1 MKKYTNKKVMLGF
14 LALIGV
20 IAIICVSSFV
30 PFIIDPTQWQT
41 SEFLSDELIICAITI
56 FGVVCVMFIGQASNM
71 ANPNSNIAKAKVK
84 FYEKIEKITNISGFC
99 QWVKKVLQPKD
110 IKSAK
115 TRELMKMRIENAD
128 ILNLSISEIKSLI
141 DTPQKINGIFYKGI
155 TKNQAKGAIRIK
167 NGKLKID
174 IVEPTYYLSFKAID
188 SDKTIT
194 ERSGKESTKKTW
206 LMVYSV
212 GSKVVI
218 TLIVAMIMASFVR
231 DTASGDGDL
240 ANSFLKFFNRMFAL
254 ITSSFMGFIVGSQ
267 ENDIDAEFIEMR
279 VLVQEMYLQD
289 TTFIPLS
296 EQEEAKQEYIERVKK
311 ENVIG
316 IDYDKGKN

>member
-14 LALIGV
+14 LALISV

-41 SEFLSDELIICAITI
+41 TEFLSDELIICAITI

-71 ANPNSNIAKAKVK
+71 ANPNSNIAKAKVR
-84 FYEKIEKITNISGFC
+84 FYGKVEKITNISGFC
-99 QWVKKVLQPKD
+99 QWVKKVLQPND

-115 TRELMKMRIENAD
+115 QREMLKNKIEDPD
-128 ILNLSISEIKSLI
+128 ILKLSLNEIKSLI
-141 DTPQKINGIFYKGI
+141 DTPQKIEGIFYRGI
-155 TKNQAKGAIRIK
+155 TKSQYKAIERIK

-174 IVEPTYYLSFKAID
+174 LVEPTYYLTFKAID

-194 ERSGKESTKKTW
+194 ERSGKESSKKTL
-206 LMVYSV
+206 LMAYSV
-212 GSKVVI
+212 ISKVVI

-231 DTASGDGDL
+231 DTASGDNDL

-267 ENDIDAEFIEMR
+267 TNDIDAEFIEMR

-289 TTFIPLS
+289 TTFVPLS
-296 EQEEAKQEYIERVKK
+296 EQELAKQEYIERVKK

-316 IDYDKGKN
+316 IDYDKRKN

>member
-1 MKKYTNKKVMLGF
+1 MKKYTNKKVLLGF
-14 LALIGV
+14 LALISV

-41 SEFLSDELIICAITI
+41 TEFLSDELIIVAITI
-56 FGVVCVMFIGQASNM
+56 FGVVCVMFIGQASNQ

-84 FYEKIEKITNISGFC
+84 FYGKVEKITNISGFC
-99 QWVKKVLQPKD
+99 QWVKKVLQPND

-115 TRELMKMRIENAD
+115 QRKMLQNKIEDTN
-128 ILNLSISEIKSLI
+128 ILKLSLKEIKSLI
-141 DTPQKINGIFYKGI
+141 DTPQKIEGIFYRGI
-155 TKNQAKGAIRIK
+155 TKKQYRALKRIK

-174 IVEPTYYLSFKAID
+174 LVEPTYYLTFKAID

-194 ERSGKESTKKTW
+194 ERSGKESSKKTW
-206 LMVYSV
+206 LMAYSV

-231 DTASGDGDL
+231 DTASGDNDL
-240 ANSFLKFFNRMFAL
+240 ANSFLKFFNRIFAL

-267 ENDIDAEFIEMR
+267 TNDIDAEFIEMR

-289 TTFIPLS
+289 TTFVPLS
-296 EQEEAKQEYIERVKK
+296 EQELAKQEYIERVKK

>member
-1 MKKYTNKKVMLGF
+1 MKKYTNKKVLLGF
-14 LALIGV
+14 LALISV

-41 SEFLSDELIICAITI
+41 TEFLSDELIIVAITI
-56 FGVVCVMFIGQASNM
+56 FGVVCVMFIGQASNS
-71 ANPNSNIAKAKVK
+71 ANPNSNIAKAKVR
-84 FYEKIEKITNISGFC
+84 FYGKVEKITNISGFC
-99 QWVKKVLQPKD
+99 QWVKKVLQPND

-115 TRELMKMRIENAD
+115 QREMLKNKIEDTD
-128 ILNLSISEIKSLI
+128 ILKLSLKEIKSLI
-141 DTPQKINGIFYKGI
+141 DTPQKIEGIFYRGI
-155 TKNQAKGAIRIK
+155 TKRQYKALKRIK

-174 IVEPTYYLSFKAID
+174 LVEPTYYLTFKAID

-212 GSKVVI
+212 GSKVII

-231 DTASGDGDL
+231 DTASGDSDL

-267 ENDIDAEFIEMR
+267 TNDIDAEFIEMR
-279 VLVQEMYLQD
+279 VLVQEMYLQY
-289 TTFIPLS
+289 TTFVPLS
-296 EQEEAKQEYIERVKK
+296 EQELAKQEYIERVKK
-311 ENVIG
+311 EN
-316 IDYDKGKN
+316 DYDKGKN

>member
-1 MKKYTNKKVMLGF
+1 MKKYTNKKVMLGV
-14 LALIGV
+14 LAFISV
-20 IAIICVSSFV
+20 IAIIFVSSFV

-41 SEFLSDELIICAITI
+41 AEFLSDELIIVAITI

-71 ANPNSNIAKAKVK
+71 ANPSSNIAKAKVK

-128 ILNLSISEIKSLI
+128 ILDLSISEIKSLI

-212 GSKVVI
+212 GSKVVV

-231 DTASGDGDL
+231 DTASGDNDL

-289 TTFIPLS
+289 TTFVPLS